1 MDSTYHADSHTRLER
16 NIDTLLAGQIQ
27 VINRLATLEGRASM
41 SGAIWGTISG
51 GLLGLFAAMA
61 PRLF

>member
-1 MDSTYHADSHTRLER
+1 MDGQYHMESHQRLER
-16 NIDTLLAGQIQ
+16 NVDTLLAGQLQ
-27 VINRLATLEGRASM
+27 VIDRLAHLEGKASM

-51 GLLGLFAAMA
+51 GLLGLFAALA